1 MDKAKFLREIN
12 RKKRLL
18 DSFRPLSPELAKNLD
33 DWFRVELTYTSNAIE
48 GNTLSRQETSLI
60 VEKGV
65 TVAGKTVQEHLE
77 ATNHVEAL
85 AFVHSLVAENKTI
98 SEQELLKIHR
108 LILQKIDDP
117 NAGKYRSV
125 SVRIAGST
133 VVLPNPLKV
142 PDLMTGFF
150 RWLEKDEPSNDVV
163 ALAME
168 AHFKLVSIHPFTD
181 GNGRCA

>member
-1 MDKAKFLREIN
+1 MNNLLTIITQ
-12 RKKRLL
+12 KKQQL
-18 DSFRPLSPELAKNLD
+18 DLAGPLPPELIKNLD
-33 DWFRVELTYTSNAIE
+33 EWYKVELTYTSNAIE

-117 NAGKYRSV
+117 N
-125 SVRIAGST
+125 
-133 VVLPNPLKV
+133 
-142 PDLMTGFF
+142 
-150 RWLEKDEPSNDVV
+150 
-163 ALAME
+163 
-168 AHFKLVSIHPFTD
+168 
-181 GNGRCA
+181 